1 MMTMEI
7 TPGLIVFAVLALIIV
22 VFSVMAVTSRRIL
35 RAVTYL
41 LFVLFATA
49 GLYFQLDYQFLGA
62 VQLTIYAGGII
73 VLYVFSIL
81 LTSGV
86 GEKTEKPELKKVVP
100 ALLSALVGLTVCGWL
115 IFSERFA
122 PAVVWG
128 TDPDMSQ
135 VGFALMSAGKYGYLL
150 PFEVISVFLLAS
162 IIGGILIARKR

>member
-1 MMTMEI
+1 MTMEI
-7 TPGLIVFAVLALIIV
+7 TSGLIVFAVLALIIV
-22 VFSVMAVTSRRIL
+22 VFSFLAVTSRRIL

-49 GLYFQLDYQFLGA
+49 GLNYSFLGA

-86 GEKTEKPELKKVVP
+86 GEKTEKPETKKVVP
-100 ALLSALVGLTVCGWL
+100 ALIGALVGLVVCGWL

-122 PAVVWG
+122 PSVVWG
-128 TDPDMSQ
+128 TDPDMNV
-135 VGFALMSAGKYGYLL
+135 VGQMLMSPYKYGYLL
-150 PFEVISVFLLAS
+150 PFEVISVFLLAC

>member
-1 MMTMEI
+1 MTMEI
-7 TPGLIVFAVLALIIV
+7 TSGLIVFAVLALIIV
-22 VFSVMAVTSRRIL
+22 VFSFLAVTSRRIL

-41 LFVLFATA
+41 LFVLFTA

-86 GEKTEKPELKKVVP
+86 GEKAEKPETKKVVS
-100 ALLSALVGLTVCGWL
+100 ALIGALVGLVVCGWL

-122 PAVVWG
+122 PSVVWG
-128 TDPDMSQ
+128 TDPDMNV
-135 VGFALMSAGKYGYLL
+135 VGQMLMSPYKYGYLL
-150 PFEVISVFLLAS
+150 PFEVISVFLLAC
-162 IIGGILIARKR
+162 IIGEY

>member
-1 MMTMEI
+1 MTMEI
-7 TPGLIVFAVLALIIV
+7 TSGLIVFAVLALIIV
-22 VFSVMAVTSRRIL
+22 VFSFLAVTSRRIL

-86 GEKTEKPELKKVVP
+86 GEKAEKPETKKVVS
-100 ALLSALVGLTVCGWL
+100 ALIGALVGLVVCGWL

-122 PAVVWG
+122 PSVVWG
-128 TDPDMSQ
+128 TDPDMNV
-135 VGFALMSAGKYGYLL
+135 VGQILMSPYKYGYLL
-150 PFEVISVFLLAS
+150 PFEVISVFLLAC

>member
-1 MMTMEI
+1 MTMEI

-22 VFSVMAVTSRRIL
+22 VFSILTVTSRRIL

-86 GEKTEKPELKKVVP
+86 GEKTAKPELKRVIP
-100 ALLSALVGLTVCGWL
+100 GLIAALGGLVVCGWL
-115 IFSERFA
+115 IFSQQFT
-122 PAVVWG
+122 PADISTV
-128 TDPDMSQ
+128 DPDMKL
-135 VGFALMSAGKYGYLL
+135 VGATLMSPYKYGYLL
-150 PFEVISVFLLAS
+150 PFEVISVFLLAC

>member
-1 MMTMEI
+1 MTMEI
-7 TPGLIVFAVLALIIV
+7 TPGLIVFSVLALIIV
-22 VFSVMAVTSRRIL
+22 VFSILTVTSRRIL
-35 RAVTYL
+35 RAATYL

-86 GEKTEKPELKKVVP
+86 GEKTEKPEMKKVVP
-100 ALLSALVGLTVCGWL
+100 ALIAGLAGLVTCGYL
-115 IFSERFA
+115 IFSAKFA
-122 PAVVWG
+122 PSTAVAV
-128 TDPDMSQ
+128 DLDMKL
-135 VGFALMSAGKYGYLL
+135 VGAALMSPGKYGYIL
-150 PFEVISVFLLAS
+150 PFEVISVFLLAC

>member
-1 MMTMEI
+1 MTMEI
-7 TPGLIVFAVLALIIV
+7 TSGLIVFAVLALIIV
-22 VFSVMAVTSRRIL
+22 VFSFLAVTSRRIL

-86 GEKTEKPELKKVVP
+86 GEKAEKPE
-100 ALLSALVGLTVCGWL
+100 AWWFAVGSSFPSVSPRRWSG
-115 IFSERFA
+115 ERI
-122 PAVVWG
+122 P
-128 TDPDMSQ
+128 T
-135 VGFALMSAGKYGYLL
+135 
-150 PFEVISVFLLAS
+150 
-162 IIGGILIARKR
+162 

>member
-1 MMTMEI
+1 MTMEI
-7 TPGLIVFAVLALIIV
+7 TSGLIVFAVLALIIV
-22 VFSVMAVTSRRIL
+22 VFSFLAVTSRRIL

-86 GEKTEKPELKKVVP
+86 GEKAEKPETKKVVS
-100 ALLSALVGLTVCGWL
+100 ALIGALVGLGV
-115 IFSERFA
+115 
-122 PAVVWG
+122 
-128 TDPDMSQ
+128 
-135 VGFALMSAGKYGYLL
+135 
-150 PFEVISVFLLAS
+150 
-162 IIGGILIARKR
+162 

>member
-1 MMTMEI
+1 MEL
-7 TPGLIVFAVLALIIV
+7 TSQQIVFFILAAVILV
-22 VFSVMAVTSRRIL
+22 CSVLTVTTRRIL
-35 RAVTYL
+35 RAATYL

-49 GLYFQLDYQFLGA
+49 GLYFQMNYSFLGA

-86 GEKTEKPELKKVVP
+86 GEKTEKPETKKVVP
-100 ALLSALVGLTVCGWL
+100 ALIGALVGLVVCGWL

-122 PAVVWG
+122 PSVVWG
-128 TDPDMSQ
+128 TDPDMNV
-135 VGFALMSAGKYGYLL
+135 VGQMLMSPYKYGYLL
-150 PFEVISVFLLAS
+150 PFEVISVFLLAC

>member
-1 MMTMEI
+1 MTMEI
-7 TPGLIVFAVLALIIV
+7 TSGLIVFAILALIIV

-86 GEKTEKPELKKVVP
+86 GEKTAKPEAKRAVP
-100 ALLSALVGLTVCGWL
+100 ALAAALIGLTVCGWL

-122 PAVVWG
+122 PALTPG

-135 VGFALMSAGKYGYLL
+135 VGFALMSSGKYGYLL

>member
-1 MMTMEI
+1 MTMEI
-7 TPGLIVFAVLALIIV
+7 TSGLIVFAVLALIIV
-22 VFSVMAVTSRRIL
+22 VFSFLAVTSRRIL

-86 GEKTEKPELKKVVP
+86 GEKAEKPETKKVV
-100 ALLSALVGLTVCGWL
+100 SALMGRWWAWWFAVGSSFPSVSPRRWSG
-115 IFSERFA
+115 ERI
-122 PAVVWG
+122 P
-128 TDPDMSQ
+128 T
-135 VGFALMSAGKYGYLL
+135 
-150 PFEVISVFLLAS
+150 
-162 IIGGILIARKR
+162 